1 MSLTLIKAAVV
12 TGLLL
17 TAAMDESSAQGVRR
31 FTRPTAPGAPVSES
45 QAADVTLTL
54 TQAASRPIQT
64 WVRVA
69 GTPDA
74 SGQFMRVFV
83 RGPQASLVQPGQ
95 RLRAFSI
102 ASRAQMQQGRVVSV
116 TRKDGVAVVTAAL
129 GSPLSRDQGRY
140 IVEIVTEAGPF
151 MSIPNVSIVEEEGA
165 QLVYLRQG
173 ERSYLK
179 REIKTGVQGELYTEV
194 KEGLKDGDEVVSVGS
209 FFVDA
214 ETKLKSTGEMPA
226 MAGMDHSSMVGM
238 DRTQMAQAT
247 MPGMDH
253 SAAASMQMTPPPQK
267 STNAAKLSATMS
279 EPAAAEIVTKPVMM
293 VHIMFD
299 HPVDAAKS
307 DIQIIDGTGARVSAQ
322 GPMPMGTDG
331 KMIMAMPA
339 KPLAP
344 GGYQIRWK
352 ATGLD
357 KTAVSGEYKFTV
369 K

>member
-1 MSLTLIKAAVV
+1 MLMRAAIA

-17 TAAMDESSAQGVRR
+17 AASSFEASAQGVRR
-31 FTRPTAPGAPVSES
+31 FTRPTTTSAPVSES

-54 TQAASRPIQT
+54 TQAAPRPIQT

-69 GTPDA
+69 GIPDA
-74 SGQFMRVFV
+74 SGQSMRVIV
-83 RGPQASLVQPGQ
+83 RGAQAALVQPGQ
-95 RLRAFSI
+95 RLRAFSV

-116 TRKDGVAVVTAAL
+116 TRSEGQAVVTAAFA
-129 GSPLSRDQGRY
+129 SPLSRDRDRY

-165 QLVYLRQG
+165 QLVYLKQG
-173 ERSYLK
+173 EGSYLK

-226 MAGMDHSSMVGM
+226 MAGMDHSKMAGM
-238 DRTQMAQAT
+238 DHMQMAQAT

-253 SAAASMQMTPPPQK
+253 GGHADMQKPAQK
-267 STNAAKLSATMS
+267 SANAAKLSATMT
-279 EPAAAEIVTKPVMM
+279 EPAAAEVLTKPVMM

-299 HPVDAAKS
+299 HPVDPTKS
-307 DIQIIDGTGARVSAQ
+307 DIQIIDGAGVRVSAQ

-344 GGYQIRWK
+344 GAYQIRWR

-357 KTAVSGEYKFTV
+357 KTIVNGEYKFTV